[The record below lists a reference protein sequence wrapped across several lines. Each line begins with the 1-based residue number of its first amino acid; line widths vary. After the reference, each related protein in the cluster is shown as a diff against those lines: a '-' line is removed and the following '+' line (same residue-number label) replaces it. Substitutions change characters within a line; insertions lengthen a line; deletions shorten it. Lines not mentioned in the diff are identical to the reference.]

1 MTAFM
6 TPTTMP
12 EWMGQV
18 NRRLAVIERHRHGP
32 VVEGDNSVTQRGEW
46 FRAEAARV
54 DTAITVDTAYVLVP
68 LATKTDPFEML
79 DENFSFIAPRSG
91 AFHFSA
97 AVSVHLNGPNNGN
110 VFAIVYDGDIAK
122 TELRSTQFASP
133 TPIWTGGVDQVHVL
147 SGIVD
152 VVEGHAYTL
161 WCFVSSPGN
170 VKSFQSY
177 PENTYFSGSYLGG
190 TGEPGPKGEPGPPGP
205 AGQDGGLDSG
215 WHYVGATGEPALG
228 AGIVQYSAEAT
239 GWGPARFRRD
249 GAGCV
254 HLDGLLNNTVGAPPS
269 VRVFTLPAGF
279 RPATRQLMAVMA
291 NQGAGAAPT
300 QIEVLPTGEVNLV
313 YAAATAG
320 NFFFLSAVTFMA
332 EDALTVT
339 WIPVTLQNGWVDY
352 DTFSGNPGKHGAPA
366 YFIDS
371 AGDVHFRGLIS
382 GGTGTAFT
390 LPVGAHQTDFTFMM
404 TLVCSGGASSLAR
417 MDVVPDGRVT
427 NAGYTSAGNNLWIS
441 LAGGVLSNPT
451 GVWVGTI
458 ALTNGWTRYDNN
470 WPPAQYCVNKYGVA
484 SLRGL
489 VSSGTTS
496 IPTKIANQ
504 AAPVQKGP
512 AYQRAHLVGMQGP
525 SGFNGAARLDINQS
539 TALEF
544 VGFVLG
550 AGGGWMWVGG
560 RWFFGD

>member
-32 VVEGDNSVTQRGEW
+32 VVGGDNSVTESSKW
-46 FRAEAARV
+46 FRADAARV
-54 DTAITVDTAYVLVP
+54 DTPINTDGNYVLVP
-68 LATKTDPFEML
+68 LATADDPFGML
-79 DENFSFIAPRSG
+79 NSNFGFVAPRSG
-91 AFHFSA
+91 PVQFSA
-97 AVSVHLNGPNNGN
+97 AVSVNFNGPNAANTYP
-110 VFAIVYDGDIAK
+110 ILWDETDG
-122 TELRSTQFASP
+122 TVVLRGTQFSSP
-133 TPIWTGGVDQVHVL
+133 TPTWPNGWDQVTAL

-152 VVEGHAYTL
+152 VVEGHTYYL
-161 WCFVSSPGN
+161 WQFVSSAGN
-170 VKSFQSY
+170 VKSFHSW
-177 PENTYFSGSYLGG
+177 PENTFLSGAYVDGSSM
-190 TGEPGPKGEPGPPGP
+190 PGAQGEPGPPGP

-215 WHYVGATGEPALG
+215 WHYVGTTGEPALG
-228 AGIVQYSAEAT
+228 VGIAQYSAEAT

-249 GAGCV
+249 AAGCV
-254 HLDGLLNNTVGAPPS
+254 HLDGLLNNTVGAPPF

-279 RPATRQLMAVMA
+279 RPATRQLFAILA
-291 NQGAGAAPT
+291 NQGASAPPT

-313 YAAATAG
+313 YASAAGG

-332 EDALTVT
+332 EDALTVA

-352 DTFSGNPGKHGAPA
+352 DTVAGTPGTHGAPA

-371 AGDVHFRGLIS
+371 AGDVHLRGIIS
-382 GGTGTAFT
+382 GGTLTAFT
-390 LPVGAHQTDFTFMM
+390 LPVGAHQTDFSFMM
-404 TLVCSGGASSLAR
+404 TLACAGSPSSLAR
-417 MDVVPDGRVT
+417 LDVKPDGRVEL
-427 NAGYTSAGNNLWIS
+427 AGYTAAGNNLWIS
-441 LAGGVLSNPT
+441 LAGAVLPNPT
-451 GVWVGTI
+451 GTWVGTI

-470 WPPAQYCVNKYGVA
+470 WPPAQYTVNKYGVA

-496 IPTKIANQ
+496 IPTKITMQ

-512 AYQRAHLVGMQGP
+512 AYQRSHLDGSQGP
-525 SGFNGAARLDINQS
+525 SGFNGAARLDITQTTS
-539 TALEF
+539 LEF
-544 VGFVLG
+544 VGFILG